1 METHPQPGLPDILKN
16 TSSLPPPT
24 PAQGTPFSSNP
35 SSRSTHLHPTSQQS
49 FPHWSSHNTHL
60 GGPWGGHRPPIT
72 SPWLGPAQPLPC
84 LDLPA
89 PQSSGHLVPSSRS
102 THGLPPDS
110 GTGVPAVPMSRR
122 PGTVQP
128 APCHPR
134 QPTCR
139 LGLPMHYKPTP
150 PPQPRPHTVLRWPA
164 LWLDLPKD
172 RARLCSDPAGEQN
185 ASLDPISSS
194 ITYPTFPSSS
204 GCSPL
209 DSIMEQKC
217 I

>member
-24 PAQGTPFSSNP
+24 PAQGTPFSNNP

-60 GGPWGGHRPPIT
+60 GGPWGGHRPPIM

-89 PQSSGHLVPSSRS
+89 PRSSGHLVPSSRS

-110 GTGVPAVPMSRR
+110 GTGVPAVPTSRR

-139 LGLPMHYKPTP
+139 LGLPLHHKPTP
-150 PPQPRPHTVLRWPA
+150 PHPHLGPTQSCGGLLCGWTSPKTEHVSVQTLLENRTRAWMPSPRR
-164 LWLDLPKD
+164 
-172 RARLCSDPAGEQN
+172 
-185 ASLDPISSS
+185 
-194 ITYPTFPSSS
+194 
-204 GCSPL
+204 
-209 DSIMEQKC
+209 
-217 I
+217 

>member
-60 GGPWGGHRPPIT
+60 GGPWGGLRPPIM

-110 GTGVPAVPMSRR
+110 GTGVPAVPTSRR

-150 PPQPRPHTVLRWPA
+150 PPPNLGPTQSCGGLLCGWTSPKTEHVSVQILLENRTRAWIPTPRR
-164 LWLDLPKD
+164 
-172 RARLCSDPAGEQN
+172 
-185 ASLDPISSS
+185 
-194 ITYPTFPSSS
+194 
-204 GCSPL
+204 
-209 DSIMEQKC
+209 
-217 I
+217 